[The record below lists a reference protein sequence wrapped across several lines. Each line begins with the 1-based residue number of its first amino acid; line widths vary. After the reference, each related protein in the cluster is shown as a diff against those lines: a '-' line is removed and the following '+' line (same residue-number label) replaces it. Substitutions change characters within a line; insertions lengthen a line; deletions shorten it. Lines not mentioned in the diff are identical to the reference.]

1 MTAALRRRLPVRLTT
16 TLVVA
21 AVGALGL
28 ALVPGGSGHDP
39 AASAAA
45 TGTEA
50 PVDVS
55 PEVVAAAIDR
65 ITAIDQ
71 SLMVWLTIADCES
84 GEWDAQAN
92 PEAGSARWAYG
103 TQQSTRFEGGLH
115 FASRTWDA
123 FRDPSMPDHAGEA
136 VPVAQIVVAE
146 RVLDDQGWQAW
157 PVCSE
162 KIGVR

>member
-1 MTAALRRRLPVRLTT
+1 MTEALRRRLPIRLTAI
-16 TLVVA
+16 LVVM
-21 AVGALGL
+21 VLGALGL
-28 ALVPGGSGHDP
+28 ALAPGGSGHDP
-39 AASAAA
+39 PASAAA
-45 TGTEA
+45 TDTEA

-55 PEVVAAAIDR
+55 PEVVAAAVDR

-71 SLMVWLTIADCES
+71 SLRVWLALADCES
-84 GEWDAQAN
+84 GEWDAQAD

-103 TQQSTRFEGGLH
+103 TQDSTRFEGGLH
-115 FASRTWDA
+115 FAPRTWDA

-136 VPVAQIVVAE
+136 VAVAQIVVAE